1 MLNIFEQP
9 WLLFAVAF
17 ISLICLYISTLERK
31 LYWLSLLILLSLA
44 ALNLLLEAKPFF
56 LNPKTITILKIL
68 LPAGQLCLSIWLII
82 SIVQLR
88 DRSAYIWLLPIILST
103 AGFGL
108 DLLVKTDME
117 KIKSAINAGQRA
129 FQQEDIELLGS
140 IISDKYQDSFHTN
153 KQSLLQHFNSYFS
166 EPLCDGISRTFMQ
179 TDKKNAEAV
188 VTIAI
193 FIAFNEN
200 SFVVRD
206 YSVANAKVALK
217 ITLKKE
223 TDRQWR
229 IYQTE
234 IIEVNNQPFNWNAVS
249 R

>member
-1 MLNIFEQP
+1 
-9 WLLFAVAF
+9 
-17 ISLICLYISTLERK
+17 
-31 LYWLSLLILLSLA
+31 
-44 ALNLLLEAKPFF
+44 
-56 LNPKTITILKIL
+56 
-68 LPAGQLCLSIWLII
+68 
-82 SIVQLR
+82 
-88 DRSAYIWLLPIILST
+88 
-103 AGFGL
+103 
-108 DLLVKTDME
+108 
-117 KIKSAINAGQRA
+117 
-129 FQQEDIELLGS
+129 
-140 IISDKYQDSFHTN
+140 
-153 KQSLLQHFNSYFS
+153 
-166 EPLCDGISRTFMQ
+166 MQ
-179 TDKKNAEAV
+179 TDRKNAEAV
-188 VTIAI
+188 VTIAV

>member
-1 MLNIFEQP
+1 VFNIFEQP
-9 WLLFAVAF
+9 WLLFAAAF
-17 ISLICLYISTLERK
+17 ISLICLYISTLDRK
-31 LYWLSLLILLSLA
+31 FYWLSLLILLSLA
-44 ALNLLLEAKPFF
+44 AFNLLLEAKLFF

-68 LPAGQLCLSIWLII
+68 LPAAAAGLSIWLII
-82 SIVQLR
+82 GIIRLKE
-88 DRSAYIWLLPIILST
+88 RSAYIWLLPIILST

-108 DLLVKTDME
+108 DWLVKTDME
-117 KIKSAINAGQRA
+117 KIKSTINASQRA
-129 FQQEDIELLGS
+129 FQQEDIKLLGS
-140 IISDKYQDSFHTN
+140 IISDKYQDSFHAD
-153 KQSLLQHFNSYFS
+153 KQALLRHFSFYFS
-166 EPLCDGISRTFMQ
+166 EPICDSVTRTFMQ

-188 VTIAI
+188 VTIAV